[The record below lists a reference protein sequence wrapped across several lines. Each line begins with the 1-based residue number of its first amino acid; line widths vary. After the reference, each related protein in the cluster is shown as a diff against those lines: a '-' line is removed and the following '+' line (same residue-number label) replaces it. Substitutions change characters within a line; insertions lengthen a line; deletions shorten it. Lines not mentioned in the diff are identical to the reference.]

1 LPVETNQPCPPS
13 MPSLYSFPKIVVL
26 AVFTLLL
33 HLSAQAQPSPKR
45 EFRGVWIATVANID
59 WPSQKGLS
67 PVVQMDEFKY
77 ILDEHQK
84 SGINAV
90 IVQVR
95 PTTDALYRS
104 QKELWSHWLTGKQGE
119 SPNPPYDPLAF
130 QIEEAHKRGMEFHA
144 WFNPYR
150 ATHDT
155 VRANI
160 SKDHITR
167 KKPEWFIQYGGKYY
181 FKPGLPE
188 VRQYIIGVIMD
199 VVRNYDVDAIHFDD
213 YFYPY
218 PTKDAFPDDEDFANY
233 GANFTNKD
241 DWRRYNVDEV
251 IRVLSDSIKK
261 EKPYVKFGIS
271 PFGIWRN
278 KTELEPRG
286 SDSKGG
292 ITNYDHLYADIRGWL
307 EKGWI
312 DYNVPQIYFHLGHP
326 NADYGKLLDW
336 WSKNS
341 FGKHLYI
348 GQGPYK
354 INNDRVYKQWSDPL
368 ETGRQI
374 RLNRQTPNVQG
385 SVYFS
390 SRSVMDNPNGIQDS
404 LRQLYYKNLALLPTM
419 PWLDSIAPNTPTEL
433 KVINTTDAVAL
444 CWNAPAKAADG
455 NLARYYVV
463 YRVPQGQTINLENPA
478 HMLAIHNGG
487 TTYTDTSAQAGQRY
501 TYAVTAVDRLHNES
515 KLSRPATGK
524 RKK

>member
-1 LPVETNQPCPPS
+1 MKKL
-13 MPSLYSFPKIVVL
+13 VL
-26 AVFTLLL
+26 FLRVLLVPAL
-33 HLSAQAQPSPKR
+33 FFLFVTVSQAQPSPKR

-67 PVVQMDEFKY
+67 PVTQMEEFRY

-84 SGINAV
+84 TGINAV
-90 IVQVR
+90 VVQVR
-95 PTTDALYRS
+95 PTTDALFRS
-104 QKELWSHWLTGKQGE
+104 TKELWSHWLTGKQGQE
-119 SPNPPYDPLAF
+119 PNPPYDPLAF

-155 VRANI
+155 ISANI
-160 SKDHITR
+160 SPQHIT
-167 KKPEWFIQYGGKYY
+167 KTKPEWFIQYGGKYY

-188 VRQYIIGVIMD
+188 VRQYIVGVIMD
-199 VVRNYDVDAIHFDD
+199 VVRNYDIDAVHFDD

-218 PTKDAFPDDEDFANY
+218 PTKDTFPDEDDFKQY
-233 GANFTNKD
+233 GANFQNKD

-278 KTELEPRG
+278 KTADEPRG

-312 DYNVPQIYFHLGHP
+312 DYNVPQIYFHFGHP
-326 NADYGKLLDW
+326 AADYGKLLDW
-336 WSKNS
+336 WSKNG
-341 FGKHLYI
+341 FGKHLYV
-348 GQGPYK
+348 GHGPYK

-374 RLNRQTPNVQG
+374 RLNRQTPNVHG

-390 SRSVMDNPNGIQDS
+390 SKSVMANPNRIQDS
-404 LRQLYYKNLALLPTM
+404 LRQHYYANPALLPTM
-419 PWLDSIAPNTPTEL
+419 PWLDSIAPLTPTDL
-433 KVINTTDAVAL
+433 KVENSTQGVAL
-444 CWNAPAKAADG
+444 RWTAPAAAADG
-455 NLARYYVV
+455 NKARYYVV
-463 YRVPQGQTINLENPA
+463 YRVLHGQKVNLENPA
-478 HMLAIHNGG
+478 HILAIHHGG
-487 TTYTDTSAQAGQRY
+487 TTYTDSSAEAGQRY

-515 KLSRPATGK
+515 GLSRPVAGK

>member
-1 LPVETNQPCPPS
+1 MKKPFPLPKS
-13 MPSLYSFPKIVVL
+13 G
-26 AVFTLLL
+26 LLTAL
-33 HLSAQAQPSPKR
+33 LCLLIFFVHAQPSPKR

-67 PVVQMDEFKY
+67 PVTQMEEFRY

-84 SGINAV
+84 TGINAV
-90 IVQVR
+90 VVQVR

-104 QKELWSHWLTGKQGE
+104 KKELWSHWLTGKQGQE
-119 SPNPPYDPLAF
+119 PNPPYDPLAF

-155 VRANI
+155 ISANI
-160 SKDHITR
+160 SPQHITKTR
-167 KKPEWFIQYGGKYY
+167 PEWFIQYGGKYY

-188 VRQYIIGVIMD
+188 VRAYIIDVIMD
-199 VVRNYDVDAIHFDD
+199 VVRHYDIDAVHFDD

-218 PTKDAFPDDEDFANY
+218 PTKDPFPDDEDFAKY
-233 GANFTNKD
+233 GTNFTNKD

-251 IRVLSDSIKK
+251 IRVLSERIKK

-278 KTELEPRG
+278 KTEEEPRG

-326 NADYGKLLDW
+326 VADYGKLLDW

-341 FGKHLYI
+341 FGKHLYV
-348 GQGPYK
+348 GHGPYK
-354 INNDRVYKQWSDPL
+354 INNDRVYKQWSDPR

-374 RLNRQTPNVQG
+374 RLNRQTPDVHG

-390 SRSVMDNPNGIQDS
+390 SKSVMANPNGVQDS
-404 LRQLYYKNLALLPTM
+404 LRQFYYANSALLPTM
-419 PWLDSIAPNTPTEL
+419 PWLDSIPPLVPTHL
-433 KVINTTDAVAL
+433 IVQNTTEGVSL
-444 CWNAPAKAADG
+444 RWTAPAKAADG
-455 NLARYYVV
+455 NEARYYAI
-463 YRVPQGQTINLENPA
+463 YRVQSDRILNPENPA
-478 HMLAIHNGG
+478 HLLAIHHGG
-487 TTYTDTSAQAGQRY
+487 TTYTDTSAKPGENY
-501 TYAVTAVDRLHNES
+501 IYAVTAVDRLHNES
-515 KLSRPATGK
+515 ALSYKVGGR